1 MDRPNSEQ
9 INFFIQ
15 TMVRNNCKATEIHKL
30 LCNAWGEE
38 NVVKERRV
46 QQLAKE
52 YQENVRTDSSR
63 KARSGRKRTS
73 RTEEMQEEIASLL
86 TEDPRL
92 SIEHIS
98 NATQLSWSSVQRIAT
113 IDLQKRSVCA
123 KWIPHKL
130 TDVHKQQRVDGARII
145 LRDVDP
151 SVMVIDEK
159 WLYSHPFPS
168 TNNVRAWINKIGGQ
182 GDRPTIAHR
191 NISEVKFHIIV
202 ANNFRGLCHFVILQR
217 NETVNALRYI
227 EFLKALSEV
236 KRGHFK
242 IMHDNA
248 RPHTAAIAV
257 AHLRENSIGRIPQP
271 PYSSDMNLLDRF
283 VFRNMEVAKK
293 DKVFDSIDDA
303 QLFVSNFLN
312 SINQSSLRREYD
324 RFRSDLQRIID
335 CGGDYLSTV

>member
-1 MDRPNSEQ
+1 MDRPKSEQ
-9 INFFIQ
+9 VNFFIQ
-15 TMVRNNCKATEIHKL
+15 TMVRNNFNATEIHKL

-63 KARSGRKRTS
+63 KAGSGRKRTS
-73 RTEEMQEEIASLL
+73 RTEEIQEEIDTLL

-98 NATQLSWSSVQRIAT
+98 DATQLSWSSVQRIVT

-145 LRDVDP
+145 LRDVDT

-159 WLYSHPFPS
+159 WLYARPFPS
-168 TNNVRAWINKIGGQ
+168 TNNVRAWIDKVGGQ
-182 GDRPTIAHR
+182 GDRPTMARR
-191 NISEVKFHIIV
+191 NMSDVKFHIIV
-202 ANNFRGLCHFVILQR
+202 AINFRGLCHFEILQR

-236 KRGHFK
+236 KRGDLI

-248 RPHTAAIAV
+248 RPHKAGITE
-257 AHLRENSIGRIPQP
+257 AHLRENSIARI
-271 PYSSDMNLLDRF
+271 L
-283 VFRNMEVAKK
+283 
-293 DKVFDSIDDA
+293 
-303 QLFVSNFLN
+303 
-312 SINQSSLRREYD
+312 
-324 RFRSDLQRIID
+324 
-335 CGGDYLSTV
+335 